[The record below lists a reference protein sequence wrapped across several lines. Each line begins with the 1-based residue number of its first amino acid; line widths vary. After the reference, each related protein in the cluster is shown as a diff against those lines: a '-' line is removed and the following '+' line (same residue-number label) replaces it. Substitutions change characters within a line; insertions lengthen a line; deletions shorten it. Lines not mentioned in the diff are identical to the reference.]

1 MNMKISTMF
10 KGFFVGATM
19 LVPGVSGGS
28 MAMILGEYERLISSV
43 SSFRKD
49 VKGNAFYLM
58 QFVFPAL
65 LGMVLLSNP
74 LLSLIEIFTLP
85 MMYLFMG
92 AVLGGVPLVLREAKI
107 KKFKPIMILY
117 VLIGAAIVL
126 LINLIP
132 ENAMTQTQGIA
143 GVCIQFAAGIVVSI
157 ALVLPGISVSYML
170 LVMGIYEK
178 VMTAMSNLDILTLL
192 PLFVGLV
199 AGIILTTRALEIW
212 MKRRPTS
219 AYLTIFGFVLGSV
232 AYVFPGVPS
241 GWEIPVCAVFLA
253 AGCAAIYALSA
264 REARLS
270 NASDV

>member
-1 MNMKISTMF
+1 MKISTMF

-219 AYLTIFGFVLGSV
+219 AYLTICGFVLGSV

-253 AGCAAIYALSA
+253 AGFAAIYALSA

>member
-1 MNMKISTMF
+1 
-10 KGFFVGATM
+10 
-19 LVPGVSGGS
+19 

-199 AGIILTTRALEIW
+199 AG
-212 MKRRPTS
+212 
-219 AYLTIFGFVLGSV
+219 
-232 AYVFPGVPS
+232 
-241 GWEIPVCAVFLA
+241 
-253 AGCAAIYALSA
+253 
-264 REARLS
+264 
-270 NASDV
+270 

>member
-1 MNMKISTMF
+1 MKISTMF

-199 AGIILTTRALEIW
+199 AGIILTT
-212 MKRRPTS
+212 
-219 AYLTIFGFVLGSV
+219 YLTIFGFVLGSV

-253 AGCAAIYALSA
+253 AGFAAIYALSA

>member
-1 MNMKISTMF
+1 MF

-74 LLSLIEIFTLP
+74 LLSLIEIYTLP

-117 VLIGAAIVL
+117 VFIGAAIVL

-132 ENAMTQTQGIA
+132 EMQ
-143 GVCIQFAAGIVVSI
+143 
-157 ALVLPGISVSYML
+157 
-170 LVMGIYEK
+170 
-178 VMTAMSNLDILTLL
+178 
-192 PLFVGLV
+192 
-199 AGIILTTRALEIW
+199 
-212 MKRRPTS
+212 
-219 AYLTIFGFVLGSV
+219 
-232 AYVFPGVPS
+232 
-241 GWEIPVCAVFLA
+241 
-253 AGCAAIYALSA
+253 
-264 REARLS
+264 
-270 NASDV
+270 

>member
-1 MNMKISTMF
+1 MSNLSGKEEPATNMNTIKRYFTQHFTPSEG
-10 KGFFVGATM
+10 KLLLLM
-19 LVPGVSGGS
+19 LLTPVT
-28 MAMILGEYERLISSV
+28 
-43 SSFRKD
+43 
-49 VKGNAFYLM
+49 AFYLM

-143 GVCIQFAAGIVVSI
+143 GVCIH
-157 ALVLPGISVSYML
+157 LPQ
-170 LVMGIYEK
+170 E
-178 VMTAMSNLDILTLL
+178 
-192 PLFVGLV
+192 
-199 AGIILTTRALEIW
+199 
-212 MKRRPTS
+212 
-219 AYLTIFGFVLGSV
+219 
-232 AYVFPGVPS
+232 
-241 GWEIPVCAVFLA
+241 
-253 AGCAAIYALSA
+253 
-264 REARLS
+264 
-270 NASDV
+270 

>member
-143 GVCIQFAAGIVVSI
+143 GVCI

-253 AGCAAIYALSA
+253 AGFAAIYALSA